1 MAQDQRIDHYIAKAQ
16 PFARPILLHLRT
28 LVHRALPGTEETI
41 KWGMPHFTVAGKN
54 LVGIAAFKHH
64 ASLVIHNRPAIGEG
78 MGQFGKLSSL
88 ADLPSDDDIID
99 TLKAARTALEIGAKP
114 ACKAKGSQKPEF
126 PVPDD
131 FADALQGAP
140 TASAEFGRL
149 APSHRREYLEWIT
162 EAKRPETRS
171 KRIATAV
178 EWLSDGK
185 KRNWK
190 YEKC

>member
-28 LVHRALPGTEETI
+28 LVHRALPDTEETI

-78 MGQFGKLSSL
+78 MGQFGKLTSL
-88 ADLPSDDDIID
+88 ADLPSDDAILD
-99 TLKAARTALEIGAKP
+99 TLKAARAELESGAKR
-114 ACKAKGSQKPEF
+114 ARKAKASIKPES

-131 FADALQGAP
+131 FANALQDAL
-140 TASAEFGRL
+140 TASAEFDRL
-149 APSHRREYLEWIT
+149 APSHRREYLAWIT
-162 EAKRPETRS
+162 EAKRPETRA
-171 KRIATAV
+171 KRIAIAV
-178 EWLSDGK
+178 EWLSEGK